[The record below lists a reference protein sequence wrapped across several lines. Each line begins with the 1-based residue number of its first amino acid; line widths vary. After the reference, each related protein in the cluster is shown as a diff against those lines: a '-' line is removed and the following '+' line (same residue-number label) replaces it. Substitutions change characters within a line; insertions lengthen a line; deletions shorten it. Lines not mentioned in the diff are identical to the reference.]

1 MGKIAGIIIGVLALL
16 SVVLWWQYYRVYS
29 EGSRDG
35 LLFKFSH
42 KGDIFKT
49 YEGEIQQPGLR
60 SVVPGTINS
69 NNLFFSVI
77 DQKIA
82 DSLNKCLGKTV
93 RVHYS
98 QYKKSLPWRGEN
110 YNGKNS
116 EPGQY
121 IVDRIES
128 VSEAQ
133 PVNNF

>member
-16 SVVLWWQYYRVYS
+16 SVVIWWQYYRVYS

-110 YNGKNS
+110 YNGKNG